1 MDGIAKVMSYDY
13 HKLLSGL
20 IHLTDL
26 QLGRCQTGRWGWVM
40 LWGRN
45 LRFTWSFGAICFFL
59 FTEDF
64 HYSQYSQISHFA
76 KLSMWKKVVF
86 WRVIWVILHY
96 WCGIISV
103 NCPRLHNQQQYQ
115 RATPF
120 TKWYG
125 PPEGRYKKAAR
136 PLNLKHK
143 IHHPFCSRTWK

>member
-1 MDGIAKVMSYDY
+1 MSYGNY

-26 QLGRCQTGRWGWVM
+26 QSGRCQTGRWGWVM
-40 LWGRN
+40 LWGPN
-45 LRFTWSFGAICFFL
+45 LRFTWSFGAICFF

-64 HYSQYSQISHFA
+64 HYSQYKDSYSQISLCQTEHVEESRFL
-76 KLSMWKKVVF
+76 KGDMSHPSLLMWN
-86 WRVIWVILHY
+86 H
-96 WCGIISV
+96 IIV
-103 NCPRLHNQQQYQ
+103 NCPGLHNQQQSL

-125 PPEGRYKKAAR
+125 PPEGRYKKAAW

-143 IHHPFCSRTWK
+143 IHHPSCSRTWK